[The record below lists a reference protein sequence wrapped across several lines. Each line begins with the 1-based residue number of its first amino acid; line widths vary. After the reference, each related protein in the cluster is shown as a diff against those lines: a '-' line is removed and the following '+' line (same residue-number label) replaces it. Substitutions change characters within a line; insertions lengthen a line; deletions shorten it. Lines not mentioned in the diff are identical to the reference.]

1 MYNINLELES
11 RIDREKYIGKI
22 FESKHYGEFSVK
34 GVYGKDRTGTK
45 TYVCEFVKTKYQS
58 IVTAGNINKGN
69 AKDLLLPSIYNHGY
83 IGNFYNNVRELKSY
97 VTWVNMLKRVYSK
110 DELVKNPTYIDA
122 FINERWHCFK
132 NFNED
137 YSKILGVDKIIEY
150 PNIKFCLDKDIITDT
165 KTYSL
170 NNCCFIPEQINNI
183 FINKQITN
191 STGYE
196 GTYYLEDDLVYI
208 SAVKYKGNK
217 ISLGRFL
224 DVREAYEKYHIKKK
238 EILLLYLKDF
248 YWIDSKIKNA
258 CLNKLERQYTQTINN
273 NIKVVI

>member
-1 MYNINLELES
+1 MVKCPRKSVYTANI
-11 RIDREKYIGKI
+11 
-22 FESKHYGEFSVK
+22 
-34 GVYGKDRTGTK
+34 
-45 TYVCEFVKTKYQS
+45 
-58 IVTAGNINKGN
+58 
-69 AKDLLLPSIYNHGY
+69 
-83 IGNFYNNVRELKSY
+83 KS
-97 VTWVNMLKRVYSK
+97 
-110 DELVKNPTYIDA
+110 
-122 FINERWHCFK
+122 
-132 NFNED
+132 
-137 YSKILGVDKIIEY
+137 LGVRFGGRLTGIEKSI
-150 PNIKFCLDKDIITDT
+150 N
-165 KTYSL
+165 
-170 NNCCFIPEQINNI
+170 QINNI

-191 STGYE
+191 TAGYE

-208 SAVKYKGNK
+208 SAVKYKGKK